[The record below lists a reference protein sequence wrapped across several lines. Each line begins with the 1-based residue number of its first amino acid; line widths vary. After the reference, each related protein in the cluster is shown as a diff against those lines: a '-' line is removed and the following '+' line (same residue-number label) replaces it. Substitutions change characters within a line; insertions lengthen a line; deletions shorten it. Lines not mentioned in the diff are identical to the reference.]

1 MLTRAGIFALLS
13 LTVGAIAL
21 PVTAQAADNTRYV
34 GITGKNVNPCTLALP
49 CRTLQVGINATPA
62 GGEVQ
67 ILDPGFYGNNAN
79 IKKSLTIA
87 GNGNTVYLGGVLTI
101 DKAGAVVALRGLVLD
116 GQGTIQHGI
125 NIVDAAKVH
134 IERCVVHG
142 FTSQGILSTA
152 TDVEVFVL
160 DSISRDNGGSGF
172 NLFNET
178 GLQRT
183 TIDNSRFESNGANG
197 IIIQSGRATISR
209 SIASNNASDGIVS
222 HVPPIIVA
230 VRETTVAH
238 NGNNGFTAR
247 GPMTVDSSLAFGN
260 VRGLSVSNLSG
271 SLARISNS
279 TFTDNGTG
287 LSNSGGTLETRGN
300 NTVEG
305 NTTDVSGALTP
316 ISGK

>member
-1 MLTRAGIFALLS
+1 MFMPLRLSFALFLG
-13 LTVGAIAL
+13 VAIAH
-21 PVTAQAADNTRYV
+21 PAAHAADNTRYV
-34 GITGKNVNPCTLALP
+34 SINGKNTHPCTLALP
-49 CRTLQVGINATPA
+49 CRTLQFAINVAPA

-79 IKKSLTIA
+79 IKKSLTIT
-87 GNGNTVYLGGVLTI
+87 GNGNTVYLGGILTI
-101 DKAGAVVALRGLVLD
+101 DRADAVVALRGLALD
-116 GQGTIQHGI
+116 GQGSILHGI

-134 IERCVVHG
+134 IERCVIHG

-160 DSISRDNGGSGF
+160 DTISRDNGGSGF
-172 NLFNET
+172 NLFNIST
-178 GLQRT
+178 GGQRT
-183 TIDNSRFESNGANG
+183 TIDNSRFEGNGANG

-222 HVPPIIVA
+222 HIAPVTVA

-238 NGNNGFTAR
+238 NGNDGFTAR
-247 GPMTVDSSLAFGN
+247 GLMTVDSSVAFGN
-260 VRGLSVSNLSG
+260 FRGLSGSNLSG

-279 TFTDNGTG
+279 TFTGNVAGIVT
-287 LSNSGGTLETRGN
+287 SGGVVETRSN

-316 ISGK
+316 ITGK

>member
-1 MLTRAGIFALLS
+1 MFMPLRLSFALILG
-13 LTVGAIAL
+13 VAMAH
-21 PVTAQAADNTRYV
+21 PAANAVDNTRYV
-34 GITGKNVNPCTLALP
+34 SITGKNANPCTLAQP
-49 CRTLQVGINATPA
+49 CKTLQRGIAMTPA

-67 ILDPGFYGNNAN
+67 ILESGFYGNNPN
-79 IKKSLTIA
+79 INKSLTIT
-87 GNGNTVYLGGVLTI
+87 GNGHTVYLGGVLTI

-116 GQGTIQHGI
+116 GQRSILHGI

-134 IERCVVHG
+134 IERCVIHG

-160 DSISRDNGGSGF
+160 DSISRDNAGSGF
-172 NLFNET
+172 NLFDT
-178 GLQRT
+178 GTQSV
-183 TIDNSRFESNGANG
+183 TIDNSRFEGNGASG
-197 IIIQSGRATISR
+197 IIIQNGRATISR

-222 HVPPIIVA
+222 HIASVIVA

-247 GPMTVDSSLAFGN
+247 GPMTVDSSVAFGN
-260 VRGLSVSNLSG
+260 VRGLSVSNLAG

-316 ISGK
+316 ITGK